1 MERDMN
7 VLDDFCATSSKK
19 AQAALAAAVAK
30 LTRNGLEDGFEI
42 EDIIACLTY
51 MVEAEAEVVADEFED
66 VAYAKWQSEQI
77 NQGLGLDNLKRRFQ

>member
-7 VLDDFCATSSKK
+7 VLDRFCATSSNQ

-30 LTRNGLEDGFEI
+30 LTKNGLEDGFEI

-51 MVEAEAEVVADEFED
+51 MVEAEAEVVADVHEET
-66 VAYAKWQSEQI
+66 YWK
-77 NQGLGLDNLKRRFQ
+77 NN

>member
-7 VLDDFCATSSKK
+7 VLDRFCAVVGTN
-19 AQAALAAAVAK
+19 AQAQLAQAVSKMTRDALQ
-30 LTRNGLEDGFEI
+30 DGFEI

-51 MVEAEAEVVADEFED
+51 IVEAEAEVAED
-66 VAYAKWQSEQI
+66 VYDSEQYDKRNGI